1 MKPFEG
7 LLRDTWWL
15 WIGFLLSGIFLAI
28 FVHPIFMSIF
38 PISIV
43 TFIYFAIVRYDEN
56 GNLKNMDE

>member
-7 LLRDTWWL
+7 LWRDTWWL
-15 WIGFLLSGIFLAI
+15 WIGFMLSGIFLAI
-28 FVHPIFMSIF
+28 FVHGIFMSIF